1 MRNARFKMYFIA
13 ACSVVPFGNHPKSDV
28 NRSCLFINLQVIKA
42 VVSEILFVFWGFMK
56 FNVFYSRVSE
66 RIQYITRRKD
76 QKNENYLLD
85 SLSRTGQ
92 SNVAISLVLPH
103 MYNICIQLQRLQFT
117 SVEDL
122 QNSVKMCYTH
132 QSISVLEYYNR
143 SPIGGY
149 KLAGLDCCVDRWSRD
164 WFMAPLVNSRTVQR
178 YSHRVT

>member
-28 NRSCLFINLQVIKA
+28 NRSCLFINLQVIKG

-103 MYNICIQLQRLQFT
+103 MYNICI
-117 SVEDL
+117 
-122 QNSVKMCYTH
+122 
-132 QSISVLEYYNR
+132 
-143 SPIGGY
+143 
-149 KLAGLDCCVDRWSRD
+149 
-164 WFMAPLVNSRTVQR
+164 
-178 YSHRVT
+178 